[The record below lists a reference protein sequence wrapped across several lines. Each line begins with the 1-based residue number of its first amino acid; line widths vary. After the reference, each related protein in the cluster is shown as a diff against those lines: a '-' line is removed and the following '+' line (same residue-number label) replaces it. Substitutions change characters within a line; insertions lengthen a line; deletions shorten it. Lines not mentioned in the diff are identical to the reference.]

1 MAPDAVVLPLPR
13 RAERSGTVADVAAF
27 DFDGTLTDGG
37 SVFAFLVAV
46 AGRRAVIEAGA
57 ALAPALAR
65 AALAGGTAADETK
78 QRLLIRVLAGVEAT
92 RVHEV
97 AAEFATRHLAA
108 HLRPDVRRRLEWH
121 RCRGDAVVVVSASP
135 EVYVA
140 VAAVRL
146 GADGSVATRL
156 EVGADGRLTGR
167 YEGRNCRGEEKVRR
181 LRRWIAEQD
190 LDGRRLWAY
199 GNSRGDLRM
208 LGMADTGV
216 NVGRLGRLGTLGGFP
231 GLDQTGP
238 HRRDG

>member
-1 MAPDAVVLPLPR
+1 MAPDAVAPPLPR

-37 SVFAFLVAV
+37 SVFDFLAAV
-46 AGRRAVIEAGA
+46 AGRRAVLEAGTT
-57 ALAPALAR
+57 LAPQLVQ

-78 QRLLIRVLAGVEAT
+78 QKLFTRLLAGVEAT

-97 AAEFATRHLAA
+97 AVEFGTRHVAA
-108 HLRPDVRRRLEWH
+108 HLRPDVGRRLEWH

-135 EVYVA
+135 EAYVS
-140 VAAVRL
+140 VAAERL

-156 EVGADGRLTGR
+156 EVGPDGRLTGR

-181 LRRWIAEQD
+181 LRLWIRQQGLE
-190 LDGRRLWAY
+190 GRPLWAY

-208 LGMADTGV
+208 LRMADTGV
-216 NVGRLGRLGTLGGFP
+216 NVGRLGRLGKLGSFP

-238 HRRDG
+238 HRRDR